1 MSVSGPP
8 VDTGQV
14 MDLSALRSSP
24 SPDGLPLEG
33 LWQQFG
39 AFKNDHLYPMGYPQN
54 IRRLFAPIDN
64 VHGAIVAFCNAC
76 RVSLASAM
84 YGWDDDEIDEL
95 FRNKLE
101 TDHIPV
107 QLSLDKTQAAGVH
120 ERELLKKWSADQV
133 GNSVA
138 IGRSSKGAISHTK
151 LIVIDG
157 IITIQGSTNLSDSGE
172 SKQNNECTFILDPIF
187 ATETRAR
194 IDRIHDEML
203 MQMAK
208 TTKTTADNASKLS

>member
-1 MSVSGPP
+1 MDPRTTPIEVPGSPQGGIVDPRMAGRMRPP
-8 VDTGQV
+8 TIDE
-14 MDLSALRSSP
+14 
-24 SPDGLPLEG
+24 LPLEG
-33 LWQQFG
+33 LWQNFG
-39 AFKNDHLYPMGYPQN
+39 VFKADELFPMGYPQN
-54 IRRLFAPIDN
+54 IRRVFAPIDN
-64 VHGAIVAFCNAC
+64 VHGAIVAFCNAS

-120 ERELLKKWSADQV
+120 EKELLKRWSADQI

-138 IGRSSKGAISHTK
+138 IGHSSKGAISHTK

-157 IITIQGSTNLSDSGE
+157 IVTIQGSTNLSASGE
-172 SKQNNECTFILDPIF
+172 DKQNNECTFVLDPVF

-194 IDRIHDEML
+194 IDKIHDEML
-203 MQMAK
+203 MQMQR
-208 TTKTTADNASKLS
+208 SK

>member
-1 MSVSGPP
+1 MASATP
-8 VDTGQV
+8 QV
-14 MDLSALRSSP
+14 LPQPLTEGGIDPRMMGMMRQPTISEM
-24 SPDGLPLEG
+24 PLEG
-33 LWQQFG
+33 VWQNLGSFRE
-39 AFKNDHLYPMGYPQN
+39 DEMMPMGYPQN

-64 VHGAIVAFCNAC
+64 VHGALVAICGAC

-101 TDHIPV
+101 TEHIPV
-107 QLSLDKTQAAGVH
+107 QLALDKTQAAGVH
-120 ERELLKKWSADQV
+120 ERELLKRWSADQI

-138 IGRSSKGAISHTK
+138 IGHSSKGAISHTK

-157 IITIQGSTNLSDSGE
+157 VITIQGSTNLSTSGE
-172 SKQNNECTFILDPIF
+172 SKQNNECTFILDPVF

-194 IDRIHDEML
+194 IDKIHDEML
-203 MQMAK
+203 MQMSKAK
-208 TTKTTADNASKLS
+208 A

>member
-1 MSVSGPP
+1 MAAA
-8 VDTGQV
+8 T
-14 MDLSALRSSP
+14 P
-24 SPDGLPLEG
+24 SPDPAGIPNLAALAGTRAPTVDELPLEG
-33 LWQQFG
+33 LWQNFG
-39 AFKNDHLYPMGYPQN
+39 HFKADELYPMGYPQN

-64 VHGAIVAFCNAC
+64 VHGAIVAFCNAA

-95 FRNKLE
+95 FRTKLE
-101 TDHIPV
+101 TEHIPV
-107 QLSLDKTQAAGVH
+107 SLSLDKTQAAGVH
-120 ERELLKKWSADQV
+120 ERDLLKKWSADQI

-172 SKQNNECTFILDPIF
+172 SKQNNECTFILDPVF
-187 ATETRAR
+187 AVETRAR
-194 IDRIHDEML
+194 IDIIHDEML
-203 MQMAK
+203 TQMTKAK
-208 TTKTTADNASKLS
+208 ST